1 MQKFIDQFVKAIET
15 HDAESLP
22 MAPHYRATEN
32 AVPAALRHMETFNCF
47 DKVNCIGTTLE
58 DKATNTFFVALNVSF
73 GSKEGAVL
81 ARVKIEN
88 KLFTEV
94 EIEVYLSRSNTG
106 FWFTPHDMMELKP
119 LFDAPVADD
128 KKISREELDY
138 VGHCVLDNA
147 YDGSKYGREETC
159 MLMEAGGVVY
169 ENSGYAKLINP
180 HCPPDAFPEKDIR
193 VPIPMGIAP
202 NRPAGH
208 NIRILA
214 IDEERGLVASCF
226 DVDGVVS
233 PYLVSD
239 ETSTCFVPESMLEG
253 HHMSL
258 LPEFF
263 EGKAASKE
271 MRATGATIN
280 IVKMSGMNVAVLMQY
295 TNMRPYGARTCWREE
310 TTEGLKY

>member
-1 MQKFIDQFVKAIET
+1 MQKLIDLFVKAIET

-22 MAPHYRATEN
+22 MAAHYRATEN
-32 AVPAALRHMETFNCF
+32 SVPSALRHMETFNCF

-58 DKATNTFFVALNVSF
+58 DEAANTFFVALNVAY
-73 GSKEGAVL
+73 GSHEAAVL
-81 ARVKIEN
+81 ARVKLEGN
-88 KLFTEV
+88 LMSEV
-94 EIEVYLSRSNTG
+94 EIEVYRARANTG
-106 FWFTPHDMMELKP
+106 FWFTPHDMFDLKP
-119 LFDAPVADD
+119 LFDKEVD
-128 KKISREELDY
+128 KDKQISREELSY
-138 VGHCVLDNA
+138 IGHCVLDNS

-159 MLMEAGGVVY
+159 MLMEAGGIVY

-180 HCPPDAFPEKDIR
+180 HVKDAFPEKDIR
-193 VPIPMGIAP
+193 VPIPIGIAP
-202 NRPAGH
+202 NRPHGE

-214 IDEERGLVASCF
+214 IDEKRGLVASAF

-263 EGKAASKE
+263 EGKSASYE

-280 IVKMSGMNVAVLMQY
+280 IVKMSGMNVAALMQY
-295 TNMRPYGARTCWREE
+295 TNMRPYGARTSWRKE
-310 TTEGLKY
+310 TTDGLKY

>member
-1 MQKFIDQFVKAIET
+1 MQKFIDQLVKAIET

-22 MAPHYRATEN
+22 MAAHYRATEN
-32 AVPAALRHMETFNCF
+32 GVPAALRHMETFNCF

-58 DKATNTFFVALNVSF
+58 DKATNTFFVALNAAF
-73 GSKEGAVL
+73 GSKEGVVL
-81 ARVKIEN
+81 VRVKIEN
-88 KLFTEV
+88 ELFTEV
-94 EIEVYLSRSNTG
+94 EIEVLLSRSNTG

-119 LFDAPVADD
+119 LFDAPVPQD

-202 NRPAGH
+202 NRPAGE

-239 ETSTCFVPESMLEG
+239 ETSTCFVPETMLEG

-263 EGKAASKE
+263 EGKSASRE
-271 MRATGATIN
+271 MRATGATID

-295 TNMRPYGARTCWREE
+295 TNMRPYGTRTCWRKE
-310 TTEGLKY
+310 TTDGLKY